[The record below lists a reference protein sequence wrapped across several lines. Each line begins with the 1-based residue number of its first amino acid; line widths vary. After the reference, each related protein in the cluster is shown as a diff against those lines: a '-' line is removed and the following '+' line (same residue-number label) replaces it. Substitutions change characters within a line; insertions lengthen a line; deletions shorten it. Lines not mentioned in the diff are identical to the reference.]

1 MALEVVAL
9 DNMSSSHEGLYT
21 MGEAQFQGT
30 KTGGDTDRRGTKR
43 LYKPTEQDII
53 GPTVTKKQGA
63 ASQQVSSLSSD
74 SVASKGTD
82 QTRFNKKIKTC
93 QQGPISRETEKV
105 QRPWPPMEVPRLGMT
120 SIWELRE
127 FIGRRV

>member
-1 MALEVVAL
+1 ME
-9 DNMSSSHEGLYT
+9 
-21 MGEAQFQGT
+21 QGT
-30 KTGGDTDRRGTKR
+30 IMRGGTNRRGTKR
-43 LYKPTEQDII
+43 LYKPTEQDIT
-53 GPTVTKKQGA
+53 GPTVAKKQGVV
-63 ASQQVSSLSSD
+63 SQKVSSLSSD

-82 QTRFNKKIKTC
+82 QTRFNKKVKTC

-105 QRPWPPMEVPRLGMT
+105 QRPWPPMEVPQLGMT